1 MMPFFYRVFLF
12 IIILNYMTCE
22 KFLTKTLDKGS
33 FCVVYLHR
41 KRDAMRPNRHI
52 TPLFRFFGQWLK
64 AGFRRFAE
72 MVSFKLSIPSLAWHH
87 PQLRSCPRR
96 NSNRP
101 SFLDE
106 IWHLGKNKF
115 IKPFSSPL
123 QGLAVGGGE
132 TIIRRRT
139 RKKPLQRKAKRC
151 GKHYMP

>member
-1 MMPFFYRVFLF
+1 MRKSS
-12 IIILNYMTCE
+12 T
-22 KFLTKTLDKGS
+22 KHLTMGTIML
-33 FCVVYLHR
+33 YLCHR
-41 KRDAMRPNRHI
+41 NRDAMRPNRHI

-72 MVSFKLSIPSLAWHH
+72 MVSFKLFVPNLAWHH

-123 QGLAVGGGE
+123 QVLAVGGDVSNIGDAE
-132 TIIRRRT
+132 ENHLLFKR
-139 RKKPLQRKAKRC
+139 RKAQKNIA
-151 GKHYMP
+151 KNNN